1 MNTRVII
8 SFLLALCG
16 ITACSGDYLERS
28 LAVPRDYSY
37 ERECRPGE
45 VFSYE
50 DFTVE
55 YCLQANGPGTAQRV
69 MKVFPKNCEGKVPAV
84 VVPFY
89 YPEAMLGFDPV
100 TGERLGKY
108 AGIEM
113 MAHLARRGIASISGE
128 SYHLTYIGGD
138 KSREDFSRWQDAGQ
152 KLCSDYP
159 SWSGMGKLVSDTRLL
174 IDLLEQDPR
183 VDADRIGIA
192 GHSLGGKIAFYTGCL
207 DSRIKVI
214 LASDFGFLW
223 EQSNWEQCWYWGDKL
238 LKLKDLGLDN
248 TALLSK
254 SSGKPFILIA
264 GEADDDRSYEAMKKA
279 SGYENCP
286 ENLAFINHASG
297 HRPPAIALEQGYDFL
312 QNHL

>member
-8 SFLLALCG
+8 SFLLSLCG

-28 LAVPRDYSY
+28 LAVPRGYSY
-37 ERECRPGE
+37 EPECRQGE
-45 VFSYE
+45 IFRYV
-50 DFTVE
+50 DFDVE
-55 YCLQANGPGTAQRV
+55 YCLQANGPGTVQRV
-69 MKVFPKNCEGKVPAV
+69 IKVLPKNCEGKVPAV

-89 YPEAMLGFDPV
+89 YPEAMLGFDPM
-100 TGERLGKY
+100 TGERLGRY

-113 MAHLARRGIASISGE
+113 MVHLAKRGIASISGE
-128 SYHLTYIGGD
+128 SYHLTYIRGE

-152 KLCSDYP
+152 KLCADYP
-159 SWSGMGKLVSDTRLL
+159 SWSGMGKLVSDTMLL
-174 IDLLEQDPR
+174 TDLLEQDPR
-183 VDADRIGIA
+183 IDADRIGIA

-223 EQSNWEQCWYWGDKL
+223 EQSNWEQCWYWGGKL

-248 TALLSK
+248 IVLLSK
-254 SSGKPFILIA
+254 SSGKPFVLIA
-264 GEADDDRSYEAMKKA
+264 GEFDDDRSYEAMKKA
-279 SGYENCP
+279 SGYGNCP

-297 HRPPAIALEQGYDFL
+297 HRPPSWALEKGYDFL
-312 QNHL
+312 QKHL